1 MTDKDI
7 ASEIRGI
14 AKSFLAENLK
24 GRVLAIIPS
33 QSLIMPIDKSEAT
46 QYLMKKTG
54 AIFVDI
60 PELSAD
66 TDERIAELAIA
77 VGRRLE
83 RFERGA
89 KANAGRTIDSRR
101 KIAQNA
107 IQSRWS
113 AKP

>member
-1 MTDKDI
+1 MNDTDI
-7 ASEIRGI
+7 ASEIKGI

-33 QSLIMPIDKSEAT
+33 QSLIMPIKKSEAT
-46 QYLMKKTG
+46 QYLTKKTG

-66 TDERIAELAIA
+66 TDVRIAELALA

-89 KANAGRTIDSRR
+89 KGNATRTPNSRK

-107 IQSRWS
+107 IQARWN
-113 AKP
+113 AK

>member
-7 ASEIRGI
+7 ASEIKGI
-14 AKSFLAENLK
+14 VKSFLAENLK

-46 QYLMKKTG
+46 QYLTKKIG

-60 PELSAD
+60 PELSTD
-66 TDERIAELAIA
+66 RDERIAELAIA

-83 RFERGA
+83 RFERGR
-89 KANAGRTIDSRR
+89 KANATRTPNSRQ

-107 IQSRWS
+107 IQSRWN
-113 AKP
+113 AK

>member
-7 ASEIRGI
+7 ASEIKGI

-46 QYLMKKTG
+46 QYLTKKIG

-66 TDERIAELAIA
+66 RDVRIAELALA

-83 RFERGA
+83 RFERGR
-89 KANAGRTIDSRR
+89 KANATRTPNSRQ

-107 IQSRWS
+107 IQSRWN
-113 AKP
+113 AK